1 VLYLFR
7 QENNHSEDSRGA
19 MLKFPAEGN
28 FLQILFLHLYL
39 LTVLQEVFLMDIK
52 FILSSYFKGGENVAR
67 PEKEAVVKELTD
79 KFTSAKSLVITDYL
93 GLNVAEMTELRR
105 KLREAGVEFKV
116 VKNTLATIA
125 ANDVEMDEMTKYFSG
140 PTAIAFGEEDA
151 VSPAKI
157 LVEYAKDH
165 KVLEVKAGLL
175 NGEIIAKEKVE
186 ALAEIPSREELLAK
200 AFASMKA
207 PLSGLVNV
215 LQGNIRGLVQ
225 VLNQI
230 KEEKA

>member
-1 VLYLFR
+1 
-7 QENNHSEDSRGA
+7 
-19 MLKFPAEGN
+19 
-28 FLQILFLHLYL
+28 
-39 LTVLQEVFLMDIK
+39 
-52 FILSSYFKGGENVAR
+52 VAR

-79 KFTSAKSLVITDYL
+79 KFSSAKSLVITDYL
-93 GLNVAEMTELRR
+93 GLNVAEMTELRS

-125 ANDVEMDEMTKYFSG
+125 ANDVEMEEMTDYFSG
-140 PTAIAFGEEDA
+140 PTAIAFGEDDA
-151 VSPAKI
+151 VSPAKV
-157 LVEYAKDH
+157 LVEFAKDH
-165 KVLEVKAGLL
+165 EVLEIKAGLL
-175 NGEIIAKEKVE
+175 NGEIISKEKVE
-186 ALAEIPSREELLAK
+186 SLAEIPSREELLAK

>member
-1 VLYLFR
+1 
-7 QENNHSEDSRGA
+7 
-19 MLKFPAEGN
+19 M
-28 FLQILFLHLYL
+28 
-39 LTVLQEVFLMDIK
+39 
-52 FILSSYFKGGENVAR
+52 AR

-79 KFTSAKSLVITDYL
+79 KFSSAKSLVITDYL
-93 GLNVAEMTELRR
+93 GLNVAEMTELRS

-125 ANDVEMDEMTKYFSG
+125 ANDVEMEGMTDYFSG
-140 PTAIAFGEEDA
+140 PTAIAFGEDDA
-151 VSPAKI
+151 VSPAKV
-157 LVEYAKDH
+157 LVEFAKDH
-165 KVLEVKAGLL
+165 EVLEIKAGLL
-175 NGEIIAKEKVE
+175 NGEIISKEKVE
-186 ALAEIPSREELLAK
+186 SLAEIPSREELLAK

>member
-1 VLYLFR
+1 
-7 QENNHSEDSRGA
+7 
-19 MLKFPAEGN
+19 M
-28 FLQILFLHLYL
+28 
-39 LTVLQEVFLMDIK
+39 
-52 FILSSYFKGGENVAR
+52 AR

-79 KFTSAKSLVITDYL
+79 KFTSAKSLLITDYL

>member
-1 VLYLFR
+1 
-7 QENNHSEDSRGA
+7 
-19 MLKFPAEGN
+19 
-28 FLQILFLHLYL
+28 
-39 LTVLQEVFLMDIK
+39 
-52 FILSSYFKGGENVAR
+52 VAR

-79 KFTSAKSLVITDYL
+79 KFSSAKSLVITDYL
-93 GLNVAEMTELRR
+93 GLNVAEMTELRS

-125 ANDVEMDEMTKYFSG
+125 ANDVEMEEMTEYFSG
-140 PTAIAFGEEDA
+140 PTAIAFGEDDA
-151 VSPAKI
+151 VSPAKV
-157 LVEYAKDH
+157 LVEFAKDH
-165 KVLEVKAGLL
+165 EVLEIKAGLL
-175 NGEIIAKEKVE
+175 NGEIISKEKVE
-186 ALAEIPSREELLAK
+186 SLAEIPSREELLAK

>member
-1 VLYLFR
+1 
-7 QENNHSEDSRGA
+7 
-19 MLKFPAEGN
+19 M
-28 FLQILFLHLYL
+28 
-39 LTVLQEVFLMDIK
+39 
-52 FILSSYFKGGENVAR
+52 AR

-79 KFTSAKSLVITDYL
+79 KFSSAKSLVITDYL
-93 GLNVAEMTELRR
+93 GLNVAEMTELRS

-125 ANDVEMDEMTKYFSG
+125 ANDVEMEEMTEYFSG
-140 PTAIAFGEEDA
+140 PTAIAFGEDDA
-151 VSPAKI
+151 VSPAKV
-157 LVEYAKDH
+157 LVEFAKDH
-165 KVLEVKAGLL
+165 EVLEIKAGLL
-175 NGEIIAKEKVE
+175 NGEIISKEKVE
-186 ALAEIPSREELLAK
+186 SLAEIPSREELLAK

>member
-1 VLYLFR
+1 
-7 QENNHSEDSRGA
+7 
-19 MLKFPAEGN
+19 M
-28 FLQILFLHLYL
+28 
-39 LTVLQEVFLMDIK
+39 
-52 FILSSYFKGGENVAR
+52 AR

-79 KFTSAKSLVITDYL
+79 KFSSAKSLVITDYL
-93 GLNVAEMTELRR
+93 GLNVAEMTELRS

-125 ANDVEMDEMTKYFSG
+125 ANDVEMEEMTEYFSG
-140 PTAIAFGEEDA
+140 PTAIAFGEDDA
-151 VSPAKI
+151 VSPAKV
-157 LVEYAKDH
+157 LVEFAKDH
-165 KVLEVKAGLL
+165 EVLEVKAGLL
-175 NGEIIAKEKVE
+175 NGEIISKEKVE
-186 ALAEIPSREELLAK
+186 SLAEIPSREELLAK

>member
-1 VLYLFR
+1 
-7 QENNHSEDSRGA
+7 
-19 MLKFPAEGN
+19 M
-28 FLQILFLHLYL
+28 
-39 LTVLQEVFLMDIK
+39 
-52 FILSSYFKGGENVAR
+52 AR

-79 KFTSAKSLVITDYL
+79 KFSSAKSLVITDYL
-93 GLNVAEMTELRR
+93 GLNVAEMTELRSR
-105 KLREAGVEFKV
+105 LREAGVEFKV

-125 ANDVEMDEMTKYFSG
+125 ANDVEMEEMTDYFSG
-140 PTAIAFGEEDA
+140 PTAIAFGEDDA
-151 VSPAKI
+151 VSPAKV
-157 LVEYAKDH
+157 LVEFAKDH
-165 KVLEVKAGLL
+165 EVLEIKAGLL
-175 NGEIIAKEKVE
+175 NGEIISKEKVE
-186 ALAEIPSREELLAK
+186 SLAEIPSREELLAK

>member
-1 VLYLFR
+1 
-7 QENNHSEDSRGA
+7 
-19 MLKFPAEGN
+19 M
-28 FLQILFLHLYL
+28 
-39 LTVLQEVFLMDIK
+39 
-52 FILSSYFKGGENVAR
+52 AR

-79 KFTSAKSLVITDYL
+79 KFSSAKSLVITDYL
-93 GLNVAEMTELRR
+93 GLNVAEMTELRS

-125 ANDVEMDEMTKYFSG
+125 ANDVEMEEMTEYFSG
-140 PTAIAFGEEDA
+140 PTAIAFGKDDA

-157 LVEYAKDH
+157 LVDFAEDH
-165 KVLEVKAGLL
+165 EVLEIKAGLL
-175 NGEIIAKEKVE
+175 NGAIISKEKVE
-186 ALAEIPSREELLAK
+186 SLAEIPSREELLAK
-200 AFASMKA
+200 AFAGMKA
-207 PLSGLVNV
+207 PLTGLANV

>member
-1 VLYLFR
+1 
-7 QENNHSEDSRGA
+7 
-19 MLKFPAEGN
+19 M
-28 FLQILFLHLYL
+28 
-39 LTVLQEVFLMDIK
+39 
-52 FILSSYFKGGENVAR
+52 AR

-79 KFTSAKSLVITDYL
+79 KFNSAKSLVITDYL
-93 GLNVAEMTELRR
+93 GLNVAEMTELRS

-125 ANDVEMDEMTKYFSG
+125 ANDVEMEEMTKYFSG

-165 KVLEVKAGLL
+165 EVLEVKAGLL

-207 PLSGLVNV
+207 PLTGLVNV

>member
-1 VLYLFR
+1 
-7 QENNHSEDSRGA
+7 
-19 MLKFPAEGN
+19 
-28 FLQILFLHLYL
+28 
-39 LTVLQEVFLMDIK
+39 
-52 FILSSYFKGGENVAR
+52 VAR

-79 KFTSAKSLVITDYL
+79 KFGSAKSLVITDYL
-93 GLNVAEMTELRR
+93 GLNVAEMTELRS

-125 ANDVEMDEMTKYFSG
+125 ANDVEMEEMTEYFSG

-151 VSPAKI
+151 VSPAKV
-157 LVEYAKDH
+157 LVEFAKDH
-165 KVLEVKAGLL
+165 EVLEIKAGLL
-175 NGEIIAKEKVE
+175 NGEIISKEKVE
-186 ALAEIPSREELLAK
+186 SLAEIPSREELLAK

>member
-1 VLYLFR
+1 
-7 QENNHSEDSRGA
+7 
-19 MLKFPAEGN
+19 
-28 FLQILFLHLYL
+28 
-39 LTVLQEVFLMDIK
+39 
-52 FILSSYFKGGENVAR
+52 VAR

-93 GLNVAEMTELRR
+93 GLNVAEMTELRS

-125 ANDVEMDEMTKYFSG
+125 ANDVEMEGMTDYFSG
-140 PTAIAFGEEDA
+140 PTAIAFGEDDA
-151 VSPAKI
+151 VSPAKV
-157 LVEYAKDH
+157 LVEFAKDH
-165 KVLEVKAGLL
+165 EVLEIKAGLL
-175 NGEIIAKEKVE
+175 NGEIISKEKVE
-186 ALAEIPSREELLAK
+186 SLAEIPSREELLAK

>member
-1 VLYLFR
+1 
-7 QENNHSEDSRGA
+7 
-19 MLKFPAEGN
+19 M
-28 FLQILFLHLYL
+28 
-39 LTVLQEVFLMDIK
+39 
-52 FILSSYFKGGENVAR
+52 AR

-79 KFTSAKSLVITDYL
+79 KFSSAKSLVITDYL
-93 GLNVAEMTELRR
+93 GLNVAEMTELRS

-125 ANDVEMDEMTKYFSG
+125 ANDVEMEEMTEYFSG

-151 VSPAKI
+151 VSPAKV

-165 KVLEVKAGLL
+165 EVLEIKAGLL
-175 NGEIIAKEKVE
+175 NGEIISKEKVE
-186 ALAEIPSREELLAK
+186 SLAEIPSREELLAK

>member
-1 VLYLFR
+1 
-7 QENNHSEDSRGA
+7 
-19 MLKFPAEGN
+19 M
-28 FLQILFLHLYL
+28 
-39 LTVLQEVFLMDIK
+39 
-52 FILSSYFKGGENVAR
+52 AR

-93 GLNVAEMTELRR
+93 GLNVAEMTELRS

-125 ANDVEMDEMTKYFSG
+125 ANDVEMEGMTDYFSG
-140 PTAIAFGEEDA
+140 PTAIAFGEDDA
-151 VSPAKI
+151 VSPAKV
-157 LVEYAKDH
+157 LVEFAKDH
-165 KVLEVKAGLL
+165 EVLEIKAGLL
-175 NGEIIAKEKVE
+175 NGEIISKEKVE
-186 ALAEIPSREELLAK
+186 SLAEIPSREELLAK

>member
-1 VLYLFR
+1 
-7 QENNHSEDSRGA
+7 
-19 MLKFPAEGN
+19 M
-28 FLQILFLHLYL
+28 
-39 LTVLQEVFLMDIK
+39 
-52 FILSSYFKGGENVAR
+52 AR

-79 KFTSAKSLVITDYL
+79 KFSGAKSLVITDYL
-93 GLNVAEMTELRR
+93 GLNVAEMTELRS

-125 ANDVEMDEMTKYFSG
+125 ANDVEMEEMTEYFSG
-140 PTAIAFGEEDA
+140 PTAIAFGEDDA
-151 VSPAKI
+151 VSPAKV
-157 LVEYAKDH
+157 LVEFAKDH
-165 KVLEVKAGLL
+165 EVLEVKAGLL
-175 NGEIIAKEKVE
+175 NGEIISKEKVE
-186 ALAEIPSREELLAK
+186 SLAEIPSREELLAK

>member
-1 VLYLFR
+1 
-7 QENNHSEDSRGA
+7 
-19 MLKFPAEGN
+19 M
-28 FLQILFLHLYL
+28 
-39 LTVLQEVFLMDIK
+39 
-52 FILSSYFKGGENVAR
+52 AR

-79 KFTSAKSLVITDYL
+79 KFSSAKSLVITDYL
-93 GLNVAEMTELRR
+93 GLNVAEITELRS

-125 ANDVEMDEMTKYFSG
+125 ANDVEMEEMTEFFSG

-157 LVEYAKDH
+157 LVEYAKEH
-165 KVLEVKAGLL
+165 EVLEIKAGFL
-175 NGEIIAKEKVE
+175 NGEIISKEKVE
-186 ALAEIPSREELLAK
+186 SLAEIPSREELLAK

-207 PLSGLVNV
+207 PLTGLVNV

>member
-1 VLYLFR
+1 
-7 QENNHSEDSRGA
+7 
-19 MLKFPAEGN
+19 
-28 FLQILFLHLYL
+28 
-39 LTVLQEVFLMDIK
+39 
-52 FILSSYFKGGENVAR
+52 
-67 PEKEAVVKELTD
+67 
-79 KFTSAKSLVITDYL
+79 
-93 GLNVAEMTELRR
+93 
-105 KLREAGVEFKV
+105 
-116 VKNTLATIA
+116 LATIA
-125 ANDVEMDEMTKYFSG
+125 ANDVEMEEMTKFFSG

-157 LVEYAKDH
+157 LVEFAKDH
-165 KVLEVKAGLL
+165 EVLEIKAGLL

-207 PLSGLVNV
+207 PLTGLVNV

>member
-1 VLYLFR
+1 
-7 QENNHSEDSRGA
+7 
-19 MLKFPAEGN
+19 
-28 FLQILFLHLYL
+28 
-39 LTVLQEVFLMDIK
+39 
-52 FILSSYFKGGENVAR
+52 VAR

-79 KFTSAKSLVITDYL
+79 KFGTAKSLVITDYL
-93 GLNVAEMTELRR
+93 GLNVAEITELRS

-125 ANDVEMDEMTKYFSG
+125 ANDVEMEEMTEFFSG

-157 LVEYAKDH
+157 LVEYAKEH
-165 KVLEVKAGLL
+165 EVLEIKAGFL
-175 NGEIIAKEKVE
+175 NGEIISKEKVE
-186 ALAEIPSREELLAK
+186 SLAEIPSREELLAK

>member
-1 VLYLFR
+1 
-7 QENNHSEDSRGA
+7 
-19 MLKFPAEGN
+19 
-28 FLQILFLHLYL
+28 
-39 LTVLQEVFLMDIK
+39 
-52 FILSSYFKGGENVAR
+52 VAR

-79 KFTSAKSLVITDYL
+79 KFSGAKSLVITDYL
-93 GLNVAEMTELRR
+93 GLNVAEMTELRS

-125 ANDVEMDEMTKYFSG
+125 ANDVEMEEMTEYFSG
-140 PTAIAFGEEDA
+140 PTAIAFGEDDA
-151 VSPAKI
+151 VSPAKV
-157 LVEYAKDH
+157 LVEFAKDH
-165 KVLEVKAGLL
+165 EVLEVKAGLL
-175 NGEIIAKEKVE
+175 NGEIISKEKVE
-186 ALAEIPSREELLAK
+186 SLAEIPSREELLAK

>member
-1 VLYLFR
+1 
-7 QENNHSEDSRGA
+7 
-19 MLKFPAEGN
+19 M
-28 FLQILFLHLYL
+28 
-39 LTVLQEVFLMDIK
+39 
-52 FILSSYFKGGENVAR
+52 AR

-79 KFTSAKSLVITDYL
+79 KFSSAKSIVITDYL
-93 GLNVAEMTELRR
+93 GLNVAEMTELRS

-125 ANDVEMDEMTKYFSG
+125 ANDVEMEEMTDYFSG
-140 PTAIAFGEEDA
+140 PTAIAFGEDDA
-151 VSPAKI
+151 VSPAKV
-157 LVEYAKDH
+157 LVEFAKDH
-165 KVLEVKAGLL
+165 EVLEIKAGLL
-175 NGEIIAKEKVE
+175 NGEIISKEKVE
-186 ALAEIPSREELLAK
+186 SLAEIPSREELLAK

>member
-1 VLYLFR
+1 
-7 QENNHSEDSRGA
+7 
-19 MLKFPAEGN
+19 M
-28 FLQILFLHLYL
+28 
-39 LTVLQEVFLMDIK
+39 
-52 FILSSYFKGGENVAR
+52 AR
-67 PEKEAVVKELTD
+67 PEKAAVVKELTD

-93 GLNVAEMTELRR
+93 GLNVAEMTELRS

-165 KVLEVKAGLL
+165 EVLEVKAGLL

-207 PLSGLVNV
+207 PLTGLVNV

-230 KEEKA
+230 KEEKV

>member
-1 VLYLFR
+1 
-7 QENNHSEDSRGA
+7 
-19 MLKFPAEGN
+19 M
-28 FLQILFLHLYL
+28 
-39 LTVLQEVFLMDIK
+39 
-52 FILSSYFKGGENVAR
+52 AR

-79 KFTSAKSLVITDYL
+79 KFSSAKSLVITDYL
-93 GLNVAEMTELRR
+93 GLNVAEMTELRS

-125 ANDVEMDEMTKYFSG
+125 ANDVEMEEMTEFFSG

-151 VSPAKI
+151 VSPAKV
-157 LVEYAKDH
+157 LVEFAKDH
-165 KVLEVKAGLL
+165 EVLEIKAGLL
-175 NGEIIAKEKVE
+175 NGEIISKEKVE
-186 ALAEIPSREELLAK
+186 SLAEIPSREELLAK

-207 PLSGLVNV
+207 PLSGMVNV

>member
-1 VLYLFR
+1 
-7 QENNHSEDSRGA
+7 
-19 MLKFPAEGN
+19 
-28 FLQILFLHLYL
+28 LHLYL
-39 LTVLQEVFLMDIK
+39 LTVYRRFFQFIK
-52 FILSSYFKGGENVAR
+52 DLLLSSYFEGGENVAR

-79 KFTSAKSLVITDYL
+79 KFNSAKSLVITDYL
-93 GLNVAEMTELRR
+93 GLNVAEMTELRS

-125 ANDVEMDEMTKYFSG
+125 ANDVEMEEMTEYFSG
-140 PTAIAFGEEDA
+140 PTAIAFGEDDA

-165 KVLEVKAGLL
+165 EVLEIKAGLL
-175 NGEIIAKEKVE
+175 NGEIISKEKVE
-186 ALAEIPSREELLAK
+186 SLAEIPSREELLAK

-207 PLSGLVNV
+207 PLTGLVNV
-215 LQGNIRGLVQ
+215 LQGNLRGLVQ